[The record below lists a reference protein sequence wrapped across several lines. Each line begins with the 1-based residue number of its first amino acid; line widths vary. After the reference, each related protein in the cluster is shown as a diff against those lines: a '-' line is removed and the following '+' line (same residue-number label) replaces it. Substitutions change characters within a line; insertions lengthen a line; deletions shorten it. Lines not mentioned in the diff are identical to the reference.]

1 MTISPVG
8 WQLLIKPMAGAE
20 KVGSILLA
28 DATVHENKIAASVCE
43 VIAVGPDAFADE
55 KFGAP
60 WCKVGD
66 FVMVGK
72 FTGSRFNYEGEELRL
87 INDDQV
93 IGTVDDPE
101 AVTRVL

>member
-1 MTISPVG
+1 MISPVG
-8 WQLLIKPMAGAE
+8 WQLLIKPMSGAE
-20 KVGSILLA
+20 KVGSILLT
-28 DATVHENKIAASVCE
+28 DATVNENKIAASVCE
-43 VIAVGPDAFADE
+43 VIAMGPDSYMDE
-55 KFGAP
+55 KFGSP
-60 WCKVGD
+60 WCSVGD

-93 IGTVDDPE
+93 IGTVDNPE